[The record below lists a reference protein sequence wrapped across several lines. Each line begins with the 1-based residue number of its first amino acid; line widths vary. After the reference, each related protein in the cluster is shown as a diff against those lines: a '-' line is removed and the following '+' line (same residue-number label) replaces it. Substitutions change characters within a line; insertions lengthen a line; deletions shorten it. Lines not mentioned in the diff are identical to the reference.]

1 MTRVT
6 SRKTGKYKNALILMP
21 KENGRGLVASV
32 VSGCVVLDTGVEL
45 TTTSTVDD
53 EVSDEGSDE
62 GSGEGFAG
70 SIGKR
75 FVLHFSSVQHSATQR
90 AKYIGPERLSF
101 LSLQSVMLHLPASP

>member
-6 SRKTGKYKNALILMP
+6 SRKTGKYKNAVIFMP
-21 KENGRGLVASV
+21 KDDGRGLVASV

-53 EVSDEGSDE
+53 E

-75 FVLHFSSVQHSATQR
+75 FV
-90 AKYIGPERLSF
+90 
-101 LSLQSVMLHLPASP
+101 

>member
-1 MTRVT
+1 MTWVT

-21 KENGRGLVASV
+21 KEVGSGLVASV

-45 TTTSTVDD
+45 TTTSTVD
-53 EVSDEGSDE
+53 DE

-101 LSLQSVMLHLPASP
+101 FSLQSVMLQLPASP

>member
-21 KENGRGLVASV
+21 KDDGRGLVASV

-45 TTTSTVDD
+45 TTTSTVD
-53 EVSDEGSDE
+53 DEGSDE

-101 LSLQSVMLHLPASP
+101 FSLQSVMLQLPASP